1 MLNKIYLSKITYGET
16 YQNANYLVSTP
27 GYEIEFKINEYN
39 EALGRLI
46 TDHGVDGACLIT
58 AFNPL
63 GRLVSID
70 ENAKANRSLEDGI
83 VATGLPYFLG
93 QGSDPKGKW
102 KEDSYLVMGIS
113 LEEAQEMGNL
123 YQQNAIV
130 WINKDGLPALVWLR

>member
-1 MLNKIYLSKITYGET
+1 MLNKIYVSEITYGET
-16 YQNANYLVSTP
+16 YQNAHYLVSTP
-27 GYEIEFKINEYN
+27 EYEIEFKINEYN

-70 ENAKANRSLEDGI
+70 ENAKANRLLEGAI

-93 QGSDPKGKW
+93 QGSDPKCEW

-113 LEEAQEMGNL
+113 LEKAIEMGNL

-130 WINKDGLPALVWLR
+130 WINKDEIGRAHV